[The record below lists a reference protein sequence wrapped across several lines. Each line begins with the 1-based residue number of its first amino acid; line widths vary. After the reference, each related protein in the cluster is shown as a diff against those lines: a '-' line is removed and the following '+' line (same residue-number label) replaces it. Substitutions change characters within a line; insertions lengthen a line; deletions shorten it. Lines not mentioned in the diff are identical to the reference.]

1 MQAMTTTFK
10 VLIVLAALPSIVTLF
25 MLALIVIAAIVDAI
39 AIGVVAKVSG
49 LLDDED
55 DDKENEDEV

>member
-1 MQAMTTTFK
+1 MTTTFK

-25 MLALIVIAAIVDAI
+25 MLALIAIAAIVDAI
-39 AIGVVAKVSG
+39 VIGVIAKFSG

-55 DDKENEDEV
+55 DAKEDEDEV